1 MKFAITSMLHGKLLA
16 LLLLALH
23 ELWPAEA
30 SGARAAAHCRI
41 SRNRISHANA
51 AFTCATDK
59 QSTCLSAFL
68 ASIVKSTC
76 RMKRNVKPCDN
87 LWKEVIPFSSYSGSE
102 MIGTALLERN
112 AASDRFI
119 GKLGMQ
125 RFKLKNCFRYFEES
139 KLWKQFPVLSTAADT
154 AIALPACIESWN
166 GQAGSSGQVNS
177 WSSVQVGL
185 QRSTLFQSVLLHPLD
200 PLDPLDSLDALGSLD
215 SLLFVQS
222 WEASPPALSC
232 TRPSQANSGVLPKH
246 QLDKFLAGK
255 HLGACAG
262 VPLSNE
268 PVGRSNSSYKAAPE
282 YVKPNSKSACSPAST
297 VSRCVQYTR
306 QRCTLLGATTL
317 FLYPTRAW

>member
-1 MKFAITSMLHGKLLA
+1 
-16 LLLLALH
+16 
-23 ELWPAEA
+23 
-30 SGARAAAHCRI
+30 
-41 SRNRISHANA
+41 
-51 AFTCATDK
+51 
-59 QSTCLSAFL
+59 
-68 ASIVKSTC
+68 
-76 RMKRNVKPCDN
+76 
-87 LWKEVIPFSSYSGSE
+87 
-102 MIGTALLERN
+102 
-112 AASDRFI
+112 
-119 GKLGMQ
+119 
-125 RFKLKNCFRYFEES
+125 
-139 KLWKQFPVLSTAADT
+139 
-154 AIALPACIESWN
+154 LPACIESWN

-185 QRSTLFQSVLLHPLD
+185 QRSTLFQSVLLH

-282 YVKPNSKSACSPAST
+282 YVKPNSKSACPPAST

-317 FLYPTRAW
+317 LLYPTRAW